1 MVRQTARAV
10 YRSKHIVNHRSFQL
24 LYNRLSS
31 SLTQLSVNRPSQL
44 SSPVTTQNRLVTVPP
59 FSLANQFMFS
69 SVYVPVRAYTIR
81 PWTDPV
87 QNAGWGCYR
96 RPLTVISS
104 GRSIGKPDMLDML
117 SVCLDI
123 VVELVRLSWSDS
135 DKAVGVVFRDHYLAV
150 AEFINCLVVI
160 ESSYRVVTEQFGGV
174 AINPDTELLEEL
186 GEQLLNCL
194 TEPGAVTGF

>member
-1 MVRQTARAV
+1 
-10 YRSKHIVNHRSFQL
+10 
-24 LYNRLSS
+24 
-31 SLTQLSVNRPSQL
+31 
-44 SSPVTTQNRLVTVPP
+44 
-59 FSLANQFMFS
+59 MFS

-104 GRSIGKPDMLDML
+104 GRSIDDRLLHLVVQLKNALLTWFVDGLIRHANGKPDMLDML

-123 VVELVRLSWSDS
+123 AVELVRQSWSDS
-135 DKAVGVVFRDHYLAV
+135 DKAVGVVFRDQLA
-150 AEFINCLVVI
+150 
-160 ESSYRVVTEQFGGV
+160 YFGGV
-174 AINPDTELLEEL
+174 VINPVTELLEEL